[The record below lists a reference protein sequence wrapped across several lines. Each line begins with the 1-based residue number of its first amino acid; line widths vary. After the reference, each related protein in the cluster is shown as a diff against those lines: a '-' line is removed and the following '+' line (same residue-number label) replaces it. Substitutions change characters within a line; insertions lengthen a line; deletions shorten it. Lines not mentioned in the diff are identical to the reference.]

1 MQYANS
7 SAPIVLPQH
16 FTVLSLSQVW
26 PQYAQV
32 KSAYF
37 KASANHSTATV
48 LHSKDQYGDEVQ
60 PIPTPAKPSIMH
72 HSSCLHVRLTMCY
85 GVGGPAANGRQHP
98 CVRRSLL
105 AASSCG
111 H

>member
-1 MQYANS
+1 MQYATS
-7 SAPIVLPQH
+7 SAPILLPQH

-60 PIPTPAKPSIMH
+60 PIPTRAKPSIMH
-72 HSSCLHVRLTMCY
+72 HSSCLNFTFLTRAM
-85 GVGGPAANGRQHP
+85 A
-98 CVRRSLL
+98 
-105 AASSCG
+105 
-111 H
+111 